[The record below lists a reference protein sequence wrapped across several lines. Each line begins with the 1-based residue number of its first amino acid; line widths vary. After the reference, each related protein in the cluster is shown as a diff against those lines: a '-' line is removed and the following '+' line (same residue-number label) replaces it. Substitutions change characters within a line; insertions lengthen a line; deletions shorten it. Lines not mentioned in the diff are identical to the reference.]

1 MRISDWSSDVCSSD
15 LSPVTLLLLAC
26 GLLAV
31 AMPGIRPKPMLVAA
45 PRWFVR
51 LAVASVGLGMFAIV
65 AALLLS
71 TSVGALHLMVG
82 GAVTPVDHLAPE
94 GVFGSAAA
102 AAAVVWIRSE
112 ERHVGKEG

>member
-82 GAVTPVDHLAPE
+82 GAVPPVDPLPPQ
-94 GVFGSAAA
+94 GVFGYAAA
-102 AAAVVWIRSE
+102 ASPVVWIGGRAACLP
-112 ERHVGKEG
+112 V